1 MRVFPL
7 IGLLSGLLFAACDLA
22 PEAPQAEA
30 PPAGPVPGDSVYQL
44 DLELTNQAGERV
56 PFAVHRGHP
65 VLISMFYATCPSAC
79 PMLIK
84 DIQAIE
90 ASLTP
95 EERASLRVLLVS
107 LDPNTDTP
115 AELQKVVV
123 THGLDTTRWTL
134 AATAPDRVRDV
145 AAVLGVTWRVMGP
158 GNINHTSGVTL
169 LDGEGRR
176 RAAID
181 GLKQDPAPLL
191 AALRTGS

>member
-1 MRVFPL
+1 
-7 IGLLSGLLFAACDLA
+7 
-22 PEAPQAEA
+22 
-30 PPAGPVPGDSVYQL
+30 
-44 DLELTNQAGERV
+44 
-56 PFAVHRGHP
+56 
-65 VLISMFYATCPSAC
+65 MFYATCPSAC

-90 ASLTP
+90 ASLSP
-95 EERASLRVLLVS
+95 EERDGLRVLLVS

-123 THGLDTTRWTL
+123 THGLDTSRWTL

-169 LDGEGRR
+169 LDGEGRK

-191 AALRTGS
+191 AALRAGS